1 MGYFAAVLWY
11 EQQNLGNI
19 EEEKYRKVRQN
30 SRVLKN
36 RGIAIVRQKRKY
48 AFAKVVRQIGRENR
62 TQIES
67 RRMVC

>member
-1 MGYFAAVLWY
+1 M
-11 EQQNLGNI
+11 
-19 EEEKYRKVRQN
+19 RQN
-30 SRVLKN
+30 SRVSKN

-67 RRMVC
+67 RCMVCEGGKKWVALPG